1 MIKHYRKFYS
11 ILLISLLTITTYSL
25 FISPSSA
32 QTLQET
38 RDVTVSVSIPQHLTF
53 ALNGVVSGGS
63 CPNASATA
71 QAEITSTATD
81 IDYGTYNGATRKIA
95 CQETI
100 VTTNA
105 NAGYRLTIQQDHP
118 IQSTPTIQIP
128 KFQGSSGSADTWTT
142 PEVWS
147 IPISPSHGYFG
158 FTTSDTSNY
167 PLFTLNRY
175 GSFQA
180 DATTYEIV
188 SAPGPVL
195 SDTNYISYQ
204 LETDDLQSS
213 GNYSNTVTYIVTA
226 YF

>member
-1 MIKHYRKFYS
+1 MIKHYQKFYS
-11 ILLISLLTITTYSL
+11 VLLISLLTVTTYSL

-32 QTLQET
+32 QTLVET

-53 ALNGVVSGGS
+53 TLNGVATGAS
-63 CPNASATA
+63 CPNSSATA
-71 QAEITSTATD
+71 LAEVDSTATD

-118 IQSTPTIQIP
+118 VQSTPTLSIP
-128 KFQGSSGSADTWTT
+128 KFQGSSGSADTWAT

-147 IPISPSHGYFG
+147 TPINPNHGYFG
-158 FTTSDTSNY
+158 FTSSDTTDYSQ
-167 PLFTLNRY
+167 FTLNRY

-180 DATTYEIV
+180 DATTYEVV

-195 SDTNYISYQ
+195 SDTNYVSYQ
-204 LETDDLQSS
+204 LETDDLQAS